1 MVIQSLRQ
9 SLLSIERIKR
19 NDGSN
24 QLVARM
30 DIARSLGVSLGT
42 VENIFRERVKSIGA
56 ALAIQINR
64 LHIATI
70 EAERARLENELKLA
84 VEFGLTLDPHEMGE
98 VEALLEKARARLRK
112 LAEKDRLLRRL
123 AQEEGA

>member
-84 VEFGLTLDPHEMGE
+84 VEFGLTLDPHEMDE
-98 VEALLEKARARLRK
+98 VEALLATARARLRK

-123 AQEEGA
+123 AQEESA